1 MNVNVDST
9 ILIAQ
14 RFGRVSSR
22 AMFGGTGIFCEDIIF
37 AVARDEHVFLRA
49 GDKLKGQLVDLGCG
63 ECQPEA
69 QMKGDFKIAAH
80 YFSLHSELDE
90 NSFVKAVDL
99 SIEAANHDHRA
110 NQPLRLLPNVRRL
123 HLKLFRRIGIGSMT
137 DLQQDTTANIVS
149 KIVNL
154 GLDLDVSPKLLYEI
168 EGARTGQHW
177 TVLPEEEKRRLDA
190 DYQMIIGNRAS

>member
-14 RFGRVSSR
+14 RYGRVSSR
-22 AMFGGTGIFCEDIIF
+22 AMFGGTGIFCNDVIF
-37 AVARDEHVFLRA
+37 AVARDDHVFLRA
-49 GDKLKGQLVDLGCG
+49 GDQLKGQLVKMGCG
-63 ECQPEA
+63 EYQPEP

-80 YFSLHSELDE
+80 YFSLFSDLDE
-90 NSFVKAVDL
+90 FTFVEAVRL
-99 SIEAANHDHRA
+99 SIDAANRDHRA

-137 DLQQDTTANIVS
+137 ELQRDTTADIVS
-149 KIVNL
+149 KIVKL

-190 DYQMIIGNRAS
+190 DYQMIVGKQAS

>member
-22 AMFGGTGIFCEDIIF
+22 AMFGGTGIFCDDIIF

-49 GDKLKGQLVDLGCG
+49 GDKLKDQLVDLGCG

>member
-22 AMFGGTGIFCEDIIF
+22 AMFGGTGIFCDDIIF